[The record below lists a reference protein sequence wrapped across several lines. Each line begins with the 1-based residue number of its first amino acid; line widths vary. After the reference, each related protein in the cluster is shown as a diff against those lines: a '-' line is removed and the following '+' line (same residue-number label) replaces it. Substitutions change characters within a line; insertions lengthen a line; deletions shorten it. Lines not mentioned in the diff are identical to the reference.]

1 MQWEKFTKPRKSSYE
16 KIYAA
21 LNSEGRI
28 YLNRL
33 AYEKL
38 GRPAFVELLFD
49 KRMNVIGIAPS
60 TESKSSAIPVRDKQ
74 RQTSLGRVIYASD
87 FCKHFNIRPKGTL
100 GFHDV
105 SIDTEGIMRL
115 DMHHAVESKR

>member
-1 MQWEKFTKPRKSSYE
+1 MQWEKFSQPRKSNYE

-21 LNSEGRI
+21 LNTEGRI
-28 YLNRL
+28 YLNRI
-33 AYEKL
+33 AHEKL

-49 KRMNVIGIAPS
+49 RRVNVIGIMPS

-87 FCKHFNIRPKGTL
+87 FCKHFNIRPKGNL

-115 DMHHAVESKR
+115 DLNQAVAIKK